1 MTSTETLTFVSPA
14 ARQRGSVSRLL
25 VLLAACALLA
35 PLPAQAREQAAIGDS
50 GNAFLDRCGK
60 DRPEPCRAYIS
71 GIVDGLIVA
80 GMALKTNLICPP
92 AGVTT
97 SQVYDLVV
105 DYLRDNPGL
114 RHLRT
119 DSLTHK
125 ALAQSFACVVP
136 PKKKPAKW
144 R

>member
-1 MTSTETLTFVSPA
+1 M
-14 ARQRGSVSRLL
+14 
-25 VLLAACALLA
+25 LAACALLA

-50 GNAFLDRCGK
+50 GNAFLARCGK

-92 AGVTT
+92 TGVTT
-97 SQVYDLVV
+97 SQIYDLVV
-105 DYLRDNPGL
+105 AYLRDNPGL

-125 ALAQSFACVVP
+125 ALAQSFACPVP
-136 PKKKPAKW
+136 AKKKPAK
-144 R
+144 RR